1 MAPAEICYRNRI
13 HTDQMAVFV
22 IVTPV
27 LNGARYISETL
38 SSISRQTD
46 SDWIHY
52 VVDGG
57 STDGTQDI
65 VRATMASESRHRL
78 IEEHDRGMYDAIFK
92 GFARARIDGHGNSDS
107 ICLWLN
113 ADDLLMP
120 WALSTLRLAFAR
132 TGADW
137 ITTLPCLWDAES
149 TLQLVSP
156 FAWFPRLF
164 IRWGLF
170 HARGLGSIQQ
180 ESTFF
185 TRRLLDQMPGN
196 VLDKI
201 RSQKLA
207 GDFLLWQEFARF
219 TAPYPLPVAV
229 SGFRRH
235 DGNASALQMESYF
248 RELREAGVILTP
260 AWLGFVFRLLFQ
272 PVALVR
278 VYTSVRRQLG
288 KIAKAEAAKRTVSN
302 ADPTSLKKPSA
313 PRGKL

>member
-1 MAPAEICYRNRI
+1 MP
-13 HTDQMAVFV
+13 VFV

-38 SSISRQTD
+38 TSISRQTD

-65 VRATMASESRHRL
+65 VRATMASESRRRL
-78 IEEHDRGMYDAIFK
+78 IEEHDRGMYDAVFK
-92 GFARARIDGHGNSDS
+92 GFTQAQIDGHGNSDS
-107 ICLWLN
+107 VCLWLN
-113 ADDLLMP
+113 SDDLLMP

-132 TGADW
+132 TSVDW
-137 ITTLPCLWDAES
+137 ITTLPCLWDAEG

-156 FAWFPRLF
+156 FAWYPRIF

-170 HARGLGSIQQ
+170 HGRALGWIQQ

-185 TRRLLDQMPGN
+185 TRRLLDRVPAAA
-196 VLDKI
+196 LDKI

-219 TAPYPLPVAV
+219 VAPHPLPVAV

-235 DGNASALQMESYF
+235 DGNASTLQKENYF
-248 RELREAGVILTP
+248 RELKTAGVILTP
-260 AWLGFVFRLLFQ
+260 AWLGSILRMLFRPIELFQ
-272 PVALVR
+272 
-278 VYTSVRRQLG
+278 VYTSMRRQIG
-288 KIAKAEAAKRTVSN
+288 QIAEAEATNRATSN
-302 ADPTSLKKPSA
+302 ADPAGLTKPSA
-313 PRGKL
+313 PRRMS

>member
-13 HTDQMAVFV
+13 HTDQMPVFV

-65 VRATMASESRHRL
+65 VRATMASESRRRL
-78 IEEHDRGMYDAIFK
+78 IEGHDRGMYDAVFK
-92 GFARARIDGHGNSDS
+92 GFTQAQIDGHGNSDS
-107 ICLWLN
+107 VCLWLN

-120 WALSTLRLAFAR
+120 WALSTLRLAFVR

-137 ITTLPCLWDAES
+137 ITTLPCLWDAEG

-156 FAWFPRLF
+156 FAWYPRIF

-170 HARGLGSIQQ
+170 HGHGLGWIQQ

-185 TRRLLDQMPGN
+185 TRRLLDRVPAAA
-196 VLDKI
+196 LDKI

-219 TAPYPLPVAV
+219 VAPYPLPVAV

-235 DGNASALQMESYF
+235 DGNASTLQTEEYF
-248 RELREAGVILTP
+248 LELRTAGVILTP
-260 AWLGFVFRLLFQ
+260 TWLGSILRMLFRPVELF
-272 PVALVR
+272 R
-278 VYTSVRRQLG
+278 VYSSLRRQVDQ
-288 KIAKAEAAKRTVSN
+288 IADDEPAKRTSSN
-302 ADPTSLKKPSA
+302 SNPAHSA
-313 PRGKL
+313 KSNTPREKS